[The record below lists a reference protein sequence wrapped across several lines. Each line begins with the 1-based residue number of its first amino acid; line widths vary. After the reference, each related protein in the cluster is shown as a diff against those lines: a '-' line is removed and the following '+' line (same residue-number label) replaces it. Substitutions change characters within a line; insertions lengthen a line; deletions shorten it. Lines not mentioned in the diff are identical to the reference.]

1 MLNKLAQLKSSV
13 YAETVSHL
21 RLLIIKKENILAYFS
36 SLYRIIL
43 IVLYAVLFLPH
54 AFVVVKDLGLITSYE
69 VDPGSIVHSILS
81 LFQNSYN
88 MNAAYHSKY
97 YGWTYYSINYFLLIP
112 IHLAKALKIVTDD
125 YYFFVGIR
133 FILFMIG
140 LASVLAYLE
149 VAKRTLKHAFLSFTA
164 ALLYIASPIVS
175 RFFYFLH
182 PETTGMLF
190 LFLGILCL
198 LRYNE
203 GQAEDYRWYTF
214 GLLAL
219 VLSVLSKHVFLFTA
233 IPVIFLFIYFYCHHH
248 NSSVFSFLISKQFV
262 TALLATIL
270 FSVLIFF
277 LINPFAFF
285 QPQTFIKNQV
295 NFFSG
300 HTHSSLTSSE
310 AFRKWREIIK
320 ASPVIFISLILSP
333 LTLLGAAILGQDQKT
348 GKTLYIVNIIGSI
361 FFVAIISVSSR
372 LIIFDGYLAPIYP
385 FFILNLISI
394 PLYIFRKSNVG
405 FIRFSVILSLIYVL
419 FFLLV
424 GGFSVSIPAAYTR
437 LMYKDSVVYKSY
449 NYIEEQI
456 PSGSKIAHD
465 RFVAIPSDK
474 GITAC
479 HYWQGCGTDY
489 IEKFQP
495 DYVIFSEDQ
504 KFNGETPLQTLRLI
518 KYVNDHH
525 FLLIDTING
534 ANSDALGDR
543 NITIN
548 VWKHVD
554 N

>member
-1 MLNKLAQLKSSV
+1 MLNKLTQLKSSV

-21 RLLIIKKENILAYFS
+21 RLLTIKKEDVLAYFS
-36 SLYRIIL
+36 SPFRIIL
-43 IVLYAVLFLPH
+43 IVLYTILFLPH
-54 AFVVVKDLGLITSYE
+54 AFVIVKDLGLITAYE
-69 VDPGSIVHSILS
+69 VDPGSIVQSILS

-112 IHLAKALKIVTDD
+112 IQLAKVLKIVTDD

-140 LASVLAYLE
+140 LASVLAYFE
-149 VAKRTLKHAFLSFTA
+149 VVKRTLKHTFLSFAA
-164 ALLYIASPIVS
+164 ALLYIASPLVS
-175 RFFYFLH
+175 KFFYFLH

-190 LFLGILCL
+190 LFLGILCV

-214 GLLAL
+214 GLLTL

-233 IPVIFLFIYFYCHHH
+233 IPVIFLFIYFYCHH
-248 NSSVFSFLISKQFV
+248 NNKSVFSFLISKQFAK
-262 TALLATIL
+262 ALLATIA

-285 QPQTFIKNQV
+285 QPQLFIKNQI

-300 HTHSSLTSSE
+300 HTHSSLTSGE
-310 AFRKWREIIK
+310 ALGKWLEIIK
-320 ASPVIFISLILSP
+320 AFPVIFISLILSP
-333 LTLLGAAILGQDQKT
+333 LTLLGAAILGRDQKK
-348 GKTLYIVNIIGSI
+348 GRTLYIVNIIGSI
-361 FFVAIISVSSR
+361 FFVTIISVSSR
-372 LIIFDGYLAPIYP
+372 LIILEGYLAPIYP
-385 FFILNLISI
+385 FFIINLISI

-437 LMYKDSVVYKSY
+437 LMYKDSIAYKSY
-449 NYIEEQI
+449 SYIEEKI
-456 PSGSKIAHD
+456 PSGSKIAYD
-465 RFVAIPSDK
+465 QFVAIPSDK
-474 GITAC
+474 GIIEC
-479 HYWQGCGTDY
+479 HYWRGCGTDY
-489 IEKFQP
+489 IEEFQP
-495 DYVIFSEDQ
+495 DYVIFSETW
-504 KFNGETPLQTLRLI
+504 KFNEETTPQTMRLQ

-525 FLLIDTING
+525 FILIDTIESIS
-534 ANSDALGDR
+534 SDVLGG

-548 VWKHVD
+548 IWKKAD